1 MTSHGVITYVTLSLA
16 RRQETAASKL
26 VRVEQKDCCLDKYA
40 RVLTLE
46 AAGLYIPWH

>member
-46 AAGLYIPWH
+46 AAGLPWH